1 MTSLQLFSEIYHECL
16 LSNFRQIMTHM
27 LYIMLRYVFH
37 LSDKVRSDT
46 LHVWSSYTLPEPE
59 TVLGLLDNS
68 SSTSHLHLT
77 ILPPSYSY
85 FNLYNIEVFRD
96 NDSELVFDQNISLAR
111 DETDIFLWNL
121 TAGTLYN
128 FSVTTRTIWEESDIF
143 STEFVTC
150 RSIIFCY

>member
-1 MTSLQLFSEIYHECL
+1 MSSISLTKWEVI
-16 LSNFRQIMTHM
+16 HM
-27 LYIMLRYVFH
+27 IVLY
-37 LSDKVRSDT
+37 
-46 LHVWSSYTLPEPE
+46 PEPE

-150 RSIIFCY
+150 KTIIFLLFLLLSVGHGHLIVQNSNIT

>member
-1 MTSLQLFSEIYHECL
+1 MHHFKICLPSLWQSEKW
-16 LSNFRQIMTHM
+16 
-27 LYIMLRYVFH
+27 YIWL
-37 LSDKVRSDT
+37 
-46 LHVWSSYTLPEPE
+46 SYTLPEPE

-150 RSIIFCY
+150 KTIIFLLFLLLSVGHGHLIVQNSNIT

>member
-1 MTSLQLFSEIYHECL
+1 MSSKWEVI
-16 LSNFRQIMTHM
+16 HM
-27 LYIMLRYVFH
+27 IVLY
-37 LSDKVRSDT
+37 
-46 LHVWSSYTLPEPE
+46 PEPE

-150 RSIIFCY
+150 KTIIFLLFLLLSVGHGHLIVQNSNIT

>member
-1 MTSLQLFSEIYHECL
+1 MSSVSLTKWEVI
-16 LSNFRQIMTHM
+16 HM
-27 LYIMLRYVFH
+27 IVLY
-37 LSDKVRSDT
+37 
-46 LHVWSSYTLPEPE
+46 PEPE

-150 RSIIFCY
+150 KTIIFLLFLLLSVGHGHLIVQNSNIT